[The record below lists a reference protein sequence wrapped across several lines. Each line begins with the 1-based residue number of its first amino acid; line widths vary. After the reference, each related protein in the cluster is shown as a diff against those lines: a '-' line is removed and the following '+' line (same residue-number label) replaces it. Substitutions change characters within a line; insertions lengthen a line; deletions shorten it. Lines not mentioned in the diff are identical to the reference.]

1 MKIILASASPRRRD
15 ILQNANIDFEVIVSD
30 ADENI
35 DETNPEKYTLEVA
48 KRKANAIENYDDA
61 IIIAA
66 DTAVALESRILGKPK
81 DEEDAFKM
89 LSFLSGKCHS
99 VYTGVCIKSAE
110 KEISFCEKS
119 DVYFKELSEDEI
131 RNYIESGE
139 PFGKAGAYGIQGI
152 GGLMISKISG
162 DYLNIVGLPMSRL
175 YDALKKEF
183 GFKGMI

>member
-35 DETNPEKYTLEVA
+35 DEKNPEKYTLEVA
-48 KRKANAIENYDDA
+48 RRKANAIKCNVDEV
-61 IIIAA
+61 IIAA
-66 DTAVALESRILGKPK
+66 DTAVSLEDKILGKPK
-81 DEEDAFKM
+81 DEDDAFRM

-99 VYTGVCIKSAE
+99 VYTGVCVKSAE
-110 KEISFCEKS
+110 KEILFCEKS
-119 DVYFKELSEDEI
+119 DVWFRKLSPYEI
-131 RNYIESGE
+131 QNYIKSGE

-152 GGLMISKISG
+152 GALMISEIRG

-175 YDALKKEF
+175 YDILKKEF
-183 GFKGMI
+183 DFKGMI